1 MEVNEIYMRRALQLA
16 RNGLLD
22 ASPNPMVG
30 AVIVSPAGDIIG
42 EGWHRRCGEGH
53 AEVNAV
59 ASVADKSLLRDSTM
73 YVTLEPCSHYGKT
86 PPCAE
91 LIVSMGIPRVV
102 VGSLDPFEKVSGR
115 GVRRLREAGIEV
127 VTGVLEKECRELN
140 RKFMAA
146 HSQHR
151 PYVTLKW
158 AQSADGYIDGR
169 ISTPLTSALVHKLR
183 ASNDA
188 ILIGSGTALADNPSL
203 DTRLYAGKSPVKVIL
218 DRRRRVR
225 EDLKLF
231 GGNSRVMVLSDYG
244 TLADALSELYK
255 NGITSL
261 LVEGG
266 AKVLQSFFDS
276 GIWDEARVEIGNVC
290 MSGAVKA
297 PNFNGSLDVVAEE
310 TVDGNK
316 IITLRNYEN
325 NKC

>member
-1 MEVNEIYMRRALQLA
+1 MEVNDIYMRRALQLA
-16 RNGLLD
+16 RNGRLD

-30 AVIVSPAGDIIG
+30 AVIVNSAGEIIG
-42 EGWHRRCGEGH
+42 EGWHRKCGEGH

-59 ASVADKSLLRDSTM
+59 ASVADKSMLRDSTM

-91 LIVSMGIPRVV
+91 LIVNNGIPRVV
-102 VGSLDPFEKVSGR
+102 IGSLDPFEKVSGR
-115 GVRRLREAGIEV
+115 GVRRLREACVEV

-140 RKFMAA
+140 RKFMTA

-169 ISTPLTSALVHKLR
+169 ISTPLTAALVHRLR
-183 ASNDA
+183 ATNDV

-218 DRRRRVR
+218 DRRGRVGS
-225 EDLKLF
+225 DMKLF
-231 GGNSRVMVLSDYG
+231 AGNSPAMVLSDYAA
-244 TLADALSELYK
+244 LNDALSELYK
-255 NGITSL
+255 NGITSV

-266 AKVLQSFFDS
+266 AKVLQSFIDS
-276 GIWDEARVEIGNVC
+276 GIWDEARVEIGTVC
-290 MSGAVKA
+290 LSGKVKA
-297 PNFNGSLDVVAEE
+297 PNFKGSLDVVAEE
-310 TVDGNK
+310 TVDGNR
-316 IITLRNYEN
+316 IITLRNNEN

>member
-218 DRRRRVR
+218 DRRGRVR

-231 GGNSRVMVLSDYG
+231 GGNSRVMVLSGYG

-290 MSGAVKA
+290 MSGAVKV